1 MEAYKILTQTD
12 FTGVSL
18 DEAKQQCRRLSSYT
32 AEDEYF
38 SSLILVAADF
48 AQTYLNYML
57 TAGTVS
63 QYMPYGGV
71 VHLYGGNVTSITS
84 VVADGVELVVDED
97 YVFNEI
103 TEEIAVLSDYSD
115 ITITYAVDGMFP
127 QAVKHGILMLISTMY
142 NNREDFITGLSVE
155 SLPLTAKQLFNM
167 SRRYVS

>member
-1 MEAYKILTQTD
+1 M
-12 FTGVSL
+12 
-18 DEAKQQCRRLSSYT
+18 
-32 AEDEYF
+32 
-38 SSLILVAADF
+38 
-48 AQTYLNYML
+48 
-57 TAGTVS
+57 
-63 QYMPYGGV
+63 V
-71 VHLYGGNVTSITS
+71 V
-84 VVADGVELVVDED
+84 DGVELVVDED

-127 QAVKHGILMLISTMY
+127 QSVKHGILMLISTMY